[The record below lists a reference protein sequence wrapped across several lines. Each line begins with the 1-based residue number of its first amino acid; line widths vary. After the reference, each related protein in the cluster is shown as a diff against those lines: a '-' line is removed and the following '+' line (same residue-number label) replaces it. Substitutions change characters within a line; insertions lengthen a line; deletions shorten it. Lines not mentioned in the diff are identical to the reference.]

1 MIGLYHDAARTLL
14 ATTRVSQNLVE
25 RATEFHVEDGVDDR
39 IEETVD
45 VAEPDEEREEQWVK
59 MTDGTVVEQ
68 VVADADGVDDVDCEE
83 WNPAEHEH
91 A

>member
-1 MIGLYHDAARTLL
+1 MTPSGSRWHRVGQDDAKWVKMTPSGSRWH
-14 ATTRVSQNLVE
+14 RVGQ
-25 RATEFHVEDGVDDR
+25 DD
-39 IEETVD
+39 
-45 VAEPDEEREEQWVK
+45 AKWVK

-91 A
+91 AWQHDSDI